1 MRIGIVVDSA
11 CDLPQDFIA
20 AHNIVLLPITV
31 RIGEAVLADHRDEQ
45 ATLSFLHAHVAEHGA
60 EAETIPFSVNQIR
73 DLFLQQ
79 LVIDYDHVFCMTITK
94 TRSPIHDNAL
104 QASFAILND
113 YKPVRQAAGYNS
125 PFALR
130 VLDTQNL
137 FAAQAVTAVEAV
149 RLRDSNASVQQIR
162 ERLEELAG
170 NVHGY
175 MVTRDL
181 YYMRARARH
190 KGDRSVGL
198 LSAALGSALDIKPVL
213 HGYRGETGPVARRCH
228 SGCSSR
234 PGSASTAA
242 INGCASLPQN
252 SSSSMARVGTPNTP
266 AAIAASVLR
275 RSCSLTAGSAMARS
289 ASSMPSRAAGSRSAS
304 ALSAA
309 LPSRQI
315 QSNNTS
321 TACALAPA
329 ARHRR
334 SADNGLNGW
343 PGGNRRGVPSACA
356 VHSSWR

>member
-20 AHNIVLLPITV
+20 EHNIVLLPITV

-181 YYMRARARH
+181 YYMRARARY

-213 HGYRGETGPVARRCH
+213 HGYRGETGPVAKIKGFDNAVQKLFAVVGQRVRAGLMTPTVCV
-228 SGCSSR
+228 SYGGELDELR
-234 PGSASTAA
+234 TLPGYAPLKEV
-242 INGCASLPQN
+242 CASHG
-252 SSSSMARVGTPNTP
+252 VTVYE
-266 AAIAASVLR
+266 SVM
-275 RSCSLTAGSAMARS
+275 SLTGMVNVGKGAVTVGFADG
-289 ASSMPSRAAGSRSAS
+289 P
-304 ALSAA
+304 
-309 LPSRQI
+309 
-315 QSNNTS
+315 
-321 TACALAPA
+321 
-329 ARHRR
+329 HRFE
-334 SADNGLNGW
+334 
-343 PGGNRRGVPSACA
+343 
-356 VHSSWR
+356 